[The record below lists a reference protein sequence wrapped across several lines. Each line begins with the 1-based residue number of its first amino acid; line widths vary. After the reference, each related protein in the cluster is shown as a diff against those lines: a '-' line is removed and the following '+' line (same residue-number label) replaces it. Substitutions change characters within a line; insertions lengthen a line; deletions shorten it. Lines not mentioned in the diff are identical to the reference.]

1 MPTAAEIR
9 SRINS
14 ISETKKVTDAM
25 YMISSVKMRRARKG
39 LESTAPYFRALR
51 QELGEL
57 LHFIPENDSRFF
69 RLPSDEHPYGRAVL
83 LITSDKGL
91 AGSYNQT
98 VIRAAEALM
107 REEEDLM
114 LFIVGEYGR
123 QYFQTRHAVFAHR
136 FHFSAAFP
144 TVREARRICA
154 HLLELY
160 NSGRLQQIEIVYTH
174 YHPGRPSEPKKRT
187 LLPLNR
193 SDFYDAQQ
201 ERLPYGKEYIPSP
214 TAVLD
219 GIVPSYLTGFIYSAL
234 VDSYCSE
241 QEARMTA
248 MQAAGKNAEDMLAR
262 LRLQYHGLRQAAIT
276 REMTEITAGA
286 SALKRK
292 REESSSHPR

>member
-1 MPTAAEIR
+1 MSTAAEIR
-9 SRINS
+9 NRINS

-25 YMISSVKMRRARKG
+25 YMISSVKMRRARR
-39 LESTAPYFRALR
+39 ERDNTAPYFNTLR

-57 LHFIPENDSRFF
+57 LHYLPENKSPYF
-69 RLPSDEHPYGRAVL
+69 RLPDNEHPFGRAML

-98 VIRAAEALM
+98 AIRAAEELM
-107 REEEDLM
+107 HREEDL
-114 LFIVGEYGR
+114 LLYIVGEYGR
-123 QYFQTRHAVFAHR
+123 QYFETHHATYAHR
-136 FHFSAAFP
+136 FGYSAAFP

-154 HLLELY
+154 HLLDLY
-160 NSGRLQQIEIVYTH
+160 SRGKLQQIEIVYTH
-174 YHPGRPSEPKKRT
+174 YHAGRPGEAKTRT

-193 SDFYDAQQ
+193 SDFYDANQ
-201 ERLPYGKEYIPSP
+201 ETLPYGKEYIPSP

-248 MQAAGKNAEDMLAR
+248 MQSAGKNAEEMLSR
-262 LRLQYHGLRQAAIT
+262 LRLQYHSLRQAAIT

-286 SALKRK
+286 KALRAKRGG
-292 REESSSHPR
+292 

>member
-1 MPTAAEIR
+1 MSTAAEIR

-14 ISETKKVTDAM
+14 ITETKKVTDAM
-25 YMISSVKMRRARKG
+25 YMISSVKMRRARKE

-51 QELGEL
+51 EELGEL
-57 LHFIPENDSRFF
+57 LHYIPKNDSRFF
-69 RLPSDEHPYGRAVL
+69 RLPSDEHPFGRAVL

-98 VIRAAEALM
+98 AIRAAEKLLQM
-107 REEEDLM
+107 EEDLM

-123 QYFQTRHAVFAHR
+123 QYFQSRHTFVAPN
-136 FHFSAAFP
+136 FHYSAAFP

-154 HLLELY
+154 DLLDEY
-160 NSGRLQQIEIVYTH
+160 NRGRLQQIEIVYTH
-174 YHPGRPSEPKKRT
+174 YHSGRPGETKIRT
-187 LLPLNR
+187 LLPLDR
-193 SDFYDAQQ
+193 SDFYDSSTVPQLT
-201 ERLPYGKEYIPSP
+201 EKEYIPSP

-241 QEARMTA
+241 QESRMTA
-248 MQAAGKNAEDMLAR
+248 MQSAGKNAEDMLAR

-292 REESSSHPR
+292 RES

>member
-25 YMISSVKMRRARKG
+25 YMISSVKMRRARRE

-57 LHFIPENDSRFF
+57 LHYIPENDSRFF
-69 RLPSDEHPYGRAVL
+69 RLPSSEHPFGRAALV
-83 LITSDKGL
+83 ITSDKGL

-98 VIRAAEALM
+98 VIRAAEELLRA
-107 REEEDLM
+107 EEDLM

-123 QYFQTRHAVFAHR
+123 QYFETRHATWAHR
-136 FHFSAAFP
+136 FSYSAAFP
-144 TVREARRICA
+144 TVREARRICV
-154 HLLELY
+154 HLLDLY
-160 NSGRLQQIEIVYTH
+160 NKGKLQQIEIVYTH
-174 YHPGRPSEPKKRT
+174 YKPGRPGEPKTRT
-187 LLPLNR
+187 LLPLDR
-193 SDFYDAQQ
+193 SDFYDSAPG
-201 ERLPYGKEYIPSP
+201 EEIFGKEYIPSP

-248 MQAAGKNAEDMLAR
+248 MQSAGKNAEEMLER

-276 REMTEITAGA
+276 REMTEIAAGA
-286 SALKRK
+286 KALKRK
-292 REESSSHPR
+292 RGEA

>member
-25 YMISSVKMRRARKG
+25 YMISSVKMRRARRE
-39 LESTAPYFRALR
+39 LENTAPYFHALR

-57 LHFIPENDSRFF
+57 LHYIPENDSRFF
-69 RLPSDEHPYGRAVL
+69 RLPSDEHPFGRAAL

-98 VIRAAEALM
+98 AIRAAEGLM
-107 REEEDLM
+107 RAEEDLM

-123 QYFQTRHAVFAHR
+123 QYFQARHASVAPEFR
-136 FHFSAAFP
+136 YSAAFP

-154 HLLELY
+154 DLLDEY
-160 NSGRLQQIEIVYTH
+160 NRGRLQQIEIVYTH
-174 YHPGRPSEPKKRT
+174 YHAGRPGEMKVRT
-187 LLPLNR
+187 LLPLDR
-193 SDFYDAQQ
+193 SDFYDSRAG
-201 ERLPYGKEYIPSP
+201 EEIFGKEYIPSP
-214 TAVLD
+214 AAVLD

-241 QEARMTA
+241 QESRMTA
-248 MQAAGKNAEDMLAR
+248 MQTAGKNAEDMLEK
-262 LRLQYHGLRQAAIT
+262 LRLQYHRARQAAIT
-276 REMTEITAGA
+276 REMTEIAAGA
-286 SALKRK
+286 NALRRK
-292 REESSSHPR
+292 RGET

>member
-1 MPTAAEIR
+1 MPTTSEIR

-14 ISETKKVTDAM
+14 ITETKKVTDAM
-25 YMISSVKMRRARKG
+25 YMISSVKMRRARRE

-51 QELGEL
+51 EELGEL
-57 LHFIPENDSRFF
+57 LHYIPENDSRFF
-69 RLPSDEHPYGRAVL
+69 RLPSNEHPYGRAVL

-98 VIRAAEALM
+98 AIRAAEALL
-107 REEEDLM
+107 RAEDDLM

-123 QYFQTRHAVFAHR
+123 QYFLSRHAFLSEK
-136 FHFSAAFP
+136 FHYSAAFP
-144 TVREARRICA
+144 TVREARRICFD
-154 HLLELY
+154 LLDEY
-160 NSGRLQQIEIVYTH
+160 NRGRLQQIEIVYTH
-174 YHPGRPSEPKKRT
+174 YHAGRPGETKTRM
-187 LLPLNR
+187 LLPLSR
-193 SDFYDAQQ
+193 SDFYDSGTAGAIT
-201 ERLPYGKEYIPSP
+201 EKEYIPSP
-214 TAVLD
+214 TAVMD

-248 MQAAGKNAEDMLAR
+248 MRSAGRNADEMLAR

-286 SALKRK
+286 KALRRK
-292 REESSSHPR
+292 RDEM